1 MPTERSTMDATEDAM
16 KRRQQRGNNNKGI
29 DKRSGNRKKS
39 DTREKKRKQ
48 VEREE
53 NLQAYNSP
61 VI

>member
-1 MPTERSTMDATEDAM
+1 MDATEDAM